1 MVWTSKQFDVD
12 GKLVI
17 ITGASQGLGLAL
29 AKATF
34 SKGADVIIIAR
45 REAILQTAVAD
56 IEKFRVSAT
65 QTVSYIPA
73 DISMASEAQRVI
85 VEAGREPDVLMCC
98 AGSSIP
104 KLFTELTT
112 DELTSG
118 VASNYF
124 TSLYMAHAGLS
135 VMTKAPVPA
144 YPRHIVFFSS
154 VVHFYSF
161 IGYSQYAPLKS
172 ALRSL
177 GDCLR
182 QECIPY
188 NIKVDVI
195 FAGNFLSEGYEMENL
210 TKPEITKKIE
220 GPSEPITADECADK
234 IIRQLDKGNQMITT
248 DFIGFVLSCMMLS
261 GSPRINYLL
270 QTPIAI
276 LLALFAPVWEWLV
289 VRDIRNFYKA
299 RTVAAP
305 ETAPLSATEGDDENT
320 ETMETEVEN

>member
-1 MVWTSKQFDVD
+1 MLWNSNQFNVD

-29 AKATF
+29 AKAAF

-56 IEKFRVSAT
+56 IEKCRLSTT
-65 QTVSYIPA
+65 QTVSYIAA
-73 DISMASEAQRVI
+73 DISIPSEAERVI
-85 VEAGREPDVLMCC
+85 AETGRAPDVLMCC

-104 KLFTELTT
+104 KLFIELTT

-124 TSLYMAHAGLS
+124 TALYMTHAGL
-135 VMTKAPVPA
+135 KAMAKSPVPS
-144 YPRHIVFFSS
+144 YSRHIVLFSS
-154 VVHFYSF
+154 VAHFYSF
-161 IGYSQYAPLKS
+161 IGYSQYAPVKS

-195 FAGNFLSEGYEMENL
+195 FAGNFFSEGYTIENL

-220 GPSEPITADECADK
+220 GPSKPITADECAEK

-248 DFIGFVLSCMMLS
+248 DFIGLVLSSMMLS
-261 GSPRINYLL
+261 GSPRINYLV
-270 QTPIAI
+270 QTSLAI
-276 LLALFAPVWEWLV
+276 VLAIFAPVWEWLV
-289 VRDIRNFYKA
+289 IKDIRKFYKD
-299 RTVAAP
+299 RSMAAS
-305 ETAPLSATEGDDENT
+305 EAVPLSAKDGDDDNT
-320 ETMETEVEN
+320 KSHGEES

>member
-1 MVWTSKQFDVD
+1 MLWNSKQFDIYE
-12 GKLVI
+12 KLVI
-17 ITGASQGLGLAL
+17 ITGGSQGLGLAL
-29 AKATF
+29 AKAAF

-56 IEKFRVSAT
+56 IEKLRVSET
-65 QTVSYIPA
+65 QTVSYIAA
-73 DISMASEAQRVI
+73 DISIASEAERVFTEI
-85 VEAGREPDVLMCC
+85 GRTPDVLMCC

-104 KLFTELTT
+104 KLFVELTT
-112 DELTSG
+112 NELTSG
-118 VASNYF
+118 VVTNYF
-124 TSLYMAHAGLS
+124 TSLYMAHAGLK
-135 VMTKAPVPA
+135 VMTKAPVPSYA
-144 YPRHIVFFSS
+144 RHIIFFSS

-195 FAGNFLSEGYEMENL
+195 FAGNFLSEGYTIENL

-220 GPSEPITADECADK
+220 GPSEPITADECAVK
-234 IIRQLDKGNQMITT
+234 IIRQLDNGKQMITT

-261 GSPRINYLL
+261 GSPRINYML

-289 VRDIRNFYKA
+289 DRDIRNFYKDHPTA
-299 RTVAAP
+299 VS
-305 ETAPLSATEGDDENT
+305 ETAPEGDDNNTKTREIEN
-320 ETMETEVEN
+320 